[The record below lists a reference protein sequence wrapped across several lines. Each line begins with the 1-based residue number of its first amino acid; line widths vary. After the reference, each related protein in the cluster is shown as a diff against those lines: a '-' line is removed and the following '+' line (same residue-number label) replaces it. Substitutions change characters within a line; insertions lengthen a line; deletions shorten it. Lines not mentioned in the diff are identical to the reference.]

1 MSQQN
6 VRPQQAGNT
15 QQQKRPTKPY
25 TENWVGVRGIKDGM
39 IFLKTREVVTGVKVE
54 PRNIFILE
62 QNQQE
67 NILNSLKNCYNTL
80 NFEWWLVVAD
90 KPVDIS
96 IYQSQLELLLTQQTD
111 PRRRKI
117 VSQDIAKA
125 KLFIDNQIVDIE
137 FYILFKE
144 KKQEMVQDKIRMLVE
159 GLAGAGLSASQTSN
173 DDLRVILDN
182 FLNGGVRTDFRTVVV
197 KK

>member
-6 VRPQQAGNT
+6 ARPQAGNA
-15 QQQKRPTKPY
+15 QARPTKPY
-25 TENWVGVRGIKDGM
+25 TENWVNVRGIKDGM
-39 IFLKTREVVTGVKVE
+39 IFLKTKEVVTGVRVE

-62 QNQQE
+62 QTSQDRIINA
-67 NILNSLKNCYNTL
+67 LKNCYNTL

-96 IYQSQLELLLTQQTD
+96 IYQSQLELLLSQQTD

-125 KLFIDNQIVDIE
+125 KMFIDNQVVDIE
-137 FYILFKE
+137 FYVLFKE
-144 KKQEMVQDKIRMLVE
+144 RKQEMVQEKIRMLVN
-159 GLAGAGLSASQTSN
+159 GFAGAGLSTSQVSN
-173 DDLRVILDN
+173 DDLRIILDN

-197 KK
+197 RK

>member
-1 MSQQN
+1 MFMSQQN
-6 VRPQQAGNT
+6 AGRPQQANV
-15 QQQKRPTKPY
+15 QKRPTKPY
-25 TENWVGVRGIKDGM
+25 TENWVNVRGIKDGM
-39 IFLKTREVVTGVKVE
+39 IFLKTRELVCGVKVE

-62 QNQQE
+62 QTQQE
-67 NILNSLKNCYNTL
+67 NIINALKNCYNTL

-96 IYQSQLELLLTQQTD
+96 IYQSQLELLLSQQTD

-125 KLFIDNQIVDIE
+125 KMFIDNQIVDIE
-137 FYILFKE
+137 FYVLFKE
-144 KKQEMVQDKIRMLVE
+144 RKPEMVEEKVRMLVN
-159 GLAGAGLSASQTSN
+159 GFANAGLVASQTTN

>member
-1 MSQQN
+1 MFMSQQN
-6 VRPQQAGNT
+6 VRPQQAGNA
-15 QQQKRPTKPY
+15 QARPSKPY
-25 TENWVGVRGIKDGM
+25 TENWINVRGIKDGM
-39 IFLKTREVVTGVKVE
+39 IFLKSKELVSGVKIE

-62 QNQQE
+62 QTQQD
-67 NILNSLKNCYNTL
+67 NIINALKNCYNTL

-96 IYQSQLELLLTQQTD
+96 IYQSQLELLLSQQTD

-117 VSQDIAKA
+117 VAQDISKA
-125 KLFIDNQIVDIE
+125 KMFIDNQIVDIE
-137 FYILFKE
+137 FYVLFKE
-144 KKQEMVQDKIRMLVE
+144 RKPEMVEEKIRMLVN
-159 GLAGAGLSASQTSN
+159 GFANAGLVASQTTN

>member
-1 MSQQN
+1 MKQQSAK
-6 VRPQQAGNT
+6 PQASNAQA
-15 QQQKRPTKPY
+15 RPTKPY
-25 TENWVGVRGIKDGM
+25 TENWVNVRGIKDGL
-39 IFLKTREVVTGVKVE
+39 IFLKSKEVVTGVRIE

-62 QNQQE
+62 QTNQDRII
-67 NILNSLKNCYNTL
+67 NALKNCYNTL

-96 IYQSQLELLLTQQTD
+96 IYQSQLELLLSQQTD

-125 KLFIDNQIVDIE
+125 KMFIDNQVVDIE

-144 KKQEMVQDKIRMLVE
+144 RKQEMVQEKIRMLIS
-159 GLAGAGLSASQTSN
+159 GFAGAGLSASQVSN

-197 KK
+197 RK

>member
-6 VRPQQAGNT
+6 VRPQQAGNAQ

-39 IFLKTREVVTGVKVE
+39 IFLKSKELVCGVKVE

-62 QNQQE
+62 QTQQE
-67 NILNSLKNCYNTL
+67 NIINALKNCYNTL

-96 IYQSQLELLLTQQTD
+96 IYQSQLD
-111 PRRRKI
+111 YYYHN
-117 VSQDIAKA
+117 
-125 KLFIDNQIVDIE
+125 KLI
-137 FYILFKE
+137 
-144 KKQEMVQDKIRMLVE
+144 QEEER
-159 GLAGAGLSASQTSN
+159 
-173 DDLRVILDN
+173 
-182 FLNGGVRTDFRTVVV
+182 
-197 KK
+197 

>member
-1 MSQQN
+1 MYMSQAAN
-6 VRPQQAGNT
+6 AKKVPQKVPASSS
-15 QQQKRPTKPY
+15 PY
-25 TENWVGVRGIKDGM
+25 TENWVNVRGIKDGM
-39 IFLKTREVVTGVKVE
+39 IFLKNKELVSGVKIE

-62 QNQQE
+62 QNQQDSII
-67 NILNSLKNCYNTL
+67 NALKNCYNTF
-80 NFEWWLVVAD
+80 NFEWWLIVAD

-125 KLFIDNQIVDIE
+125 KMFIDNQIVDIE

-144 KKQEMVQDKIRMLVE
+144 KNPDMVQERIRTMIN
-159 GLAGAGLSASQTSN
+159 GFAGASLVASQVSN
-173 DDLRVILDN
+173 DDLRIVLDN

>member
-1 MSQQN
+1 MYMNQAAN
-6 VRPQQAGNT
+6 VKKAPQ
-15 QQQKRPTKPY
+15 KVVPTSPY
-25 TENWVGVRGIKDGM
+25 TENWVNVRGIKDGM
-39 IFLKTREVVTGVKVE
+39 IFLKNKELVSGVKVE

-62 QNQQE
+62 QNQQD
-67 NILNSLKNCYNTL
+67 NIINALKNCYNTF

-125 KLFIDNQIVDIE
+125 KMFIDNQIVDIE

-144 KKQEMVQDKIRMLVE
+144 KNPDMVQERIRTMIN
-159 GLAGAGLSASQTSN
+159 GFAGASLVASQVSN
-173 DDLRVILDN
+173 DDLRIVLDN

>member
-1 MSQQN
+1 MYMNQAAN
-6 VRPQQAGNT
+6 VKKAPQ
-15 QQQKRPTKPY
+15 KIVPTSPY
-25 TENWVGVRGIKDGM
+25 TENWVNVRGIKDGM
-39 IFLKTREVVTGVKVE
+39 IFLKNKELVSGVKVE

-62 QNQQE
+62 QNQQD
-67 NILNSLKNCYNTL
+67 NIINALKNCYNTF

-125 KLFIDNQIVDIE
+125 KMFIDNQIVDIE
-137 FYILFKE
+137 FYVLFKE
-144 KKQEMVQDKIRMLVE
+144 KNPDMVQERIRTMIN
-159 GLAGAGLSASQTSN
+159 GFAGASLVASQVSN
-173 DDLRVILDN
+173 DDLRIVLDN